1 MCVVTMAFAVLGFL
15 SPSNRGGLMTALLLL
30 FVLMGALAGYVSAV
44 MYKGFRGTE
53 WRLTTLKTALMF
65 PGIVAIIFFTLNLF
79 IWGEKS
85 SGAVPFTLMTS
96 DCLPHQEKSS
106 GAVPFTT
113 CSRCSDC
120 LPHQVLLTLMTSDCL
135 PHQVPCH
142 SPPCSRCSAC
152 GLGCPCPSWA
162 SAPILGTS
170 ARCLGP

>member
-96 DCLPHQEKSS
+96 DCLPHQVKSS
-106 GAVPFTT
+106 GAVPFT
-113 CSRCSDC
+113 SM
-120 LPHQVLLTLMTSDCL
+120 LALL
-135 PHQVPCH
+135 
-142 SPPCSRCSAC
+142 
-152 GLGCPCPSWA
+152 
-162 SAPILGTS
+162 
-170 ARCLGP
+170 